1 MGRIMKSIL
10 KIILV
15 STILAGCANANMITL
30 PNGQSGFTINCSGT
44 AVSISKCYEKAGTVC
59 PNGYDIISSH
69 NQSGVM
75 SNIDGSPIATS
86 DKGMVIQCK

>member
-1 MGRIMKSIL
+1 MKVIL
-10 KIILV
+10 IIVIV
-15 STILAGCANANMITL
+15 STALAGCASANKIIL
-30 PNGQSGFTINCSGT
+30 PSGQTGFTINCSGT
-44 AVSISKCYEKAGTVC
+44 AVSISKCYEKAGAVC

-75 SNIDGSPIATS
+75 SNIDGSPLATS